1 MNERVCDHV
10 VDCVAIHDKRDVS
23 VFRLVSEQ
31 NSLAVCKVSERALLV
46 DDADSSL
53 LRADAHALD
62 IVRRLAERLEPLV
75 HDVRGLDGRLRVELG
90 WV

>member
-1 MNERVCDHV
+1 VDERVCDHV
-10 VDCVAIHDKRDVS
+10 INCMAMHDKRDVS
-23 VFRLVSEQ
+23 EFRLVSEQ
-31 NSLAVCKVSERALLV
+31 NSLAVGKVSERALLV

-62 IVRRLAERLEPLV
+62 VVRRLAERLEPLM